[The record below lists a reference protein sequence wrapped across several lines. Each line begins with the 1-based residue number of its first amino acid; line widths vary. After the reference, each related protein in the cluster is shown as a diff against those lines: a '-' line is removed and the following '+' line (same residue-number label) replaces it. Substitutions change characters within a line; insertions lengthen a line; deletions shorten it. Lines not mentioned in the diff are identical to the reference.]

1 MRYREVPKMQYNNHQ
16 FDNLW
21 HRCNKFMVN
30 QKFLKASDTIY
41 GNDKRLQI
49 TFEFFSKP
57 ILWDFLPHKTVKDP
71 IKIPVLQDYLFR
83 KVFFYEILKRNEKK
97 KELITPILIFWRK
110 LTEYHFK
117 LLPTL
122 SAMCRLFS
130 CTLYENISIYVS
142 KKAYAMLCNFDM

>member
-1 MRYREVPKMQYNNHQ
+1 
-16 FDNLW
+16 
-21 HRCNKFMVN
+21 MVN

-57 ILWDFLPHKTVKDP
+57 ILWDFLPQKTVKDP

-97 KELITPILIFWRK
+97 KRI
-110 LTEYHFK
+110 
-117 LLPTL
+117 
-122 SAMCRLFS
+122 
-130 CTLYENISIYVS
+130 N
-142 KKAYAMLCNFDM
+142 YANFDILKEVNWISFQASTDTFCYVPTILLHTLWKYKYLCIQKGLCYVVQFRYVVKI